1 MQFKPLPR
9 NSPRIPSC
17 CHMCRVPCHTPVYTL
32 SFPCTCINIF
42 SRSSGATAVRDTDPA
57 TPPARSDLLI
67 CDHDRCRFS
76 GFGDV
81 ASLTSDPPSPFPAA
95 PAVSAGLAIIII
107 VVVIVRG
114 ERHFDAICVFDTEDG
129 QAKHIFRPQMVPG
142 VCRIRIRNA
151 ILLFQVFANVDSVH
165 YIGPVRARVPRLCLF
180 RRVET
185 ILVEKDAE
193 QRAGSV
199 QSGEMGQR
207 GPIFGHSLWVGTVLV
222 DQLLQGLD

>member
-107 VVVIVRG
+107 VVVIGGEFETGRYRYAMGGARAAWNTGARGLRPSRHNPWGQESWPEPSTNPTIRRSIRDSNGTETDSTGIDAWHPASVRLTDDSW
-114 ERHFDAICVFDTEDG
+114 EIR
-129 QAKHIFRPQMVPG
+129 AKTYTVTPG
-142 VCRIRIRNA
+142 NRCDRSGTSTTN
-151 ILLFQVFANVDSVH
+151 
-165 YIGPVRARVPRLCLF
+165 RL
-180 RRVET
+180 VET
-185 ILVEKDAE
+185 TEST
-193 QRAGSV
+193 GS
-199 QSGEMGQR
+199 
-207 GPIFGHSLWVGTVLV
+207 L
-222 DQLLQGLD
+222 